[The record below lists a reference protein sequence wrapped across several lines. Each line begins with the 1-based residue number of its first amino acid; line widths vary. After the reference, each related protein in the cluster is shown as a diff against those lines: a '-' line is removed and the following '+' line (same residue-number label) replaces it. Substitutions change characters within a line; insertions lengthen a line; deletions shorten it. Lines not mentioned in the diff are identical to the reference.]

1 MYTYART
8 HTHTHIYIYI
18 CMYRHVHSQART
30 CANNLHLWVGC
41 RSHGKAWAI
50 NTLWTHLESLLVSP
64 VASVTYAQIS
74 YTPGYLIESPC
85 LDADELLCLGTSN
98 STINPIHQPMQNPWK
113 WKRRNNPWRGL
124 KTNTRTHTHTNAD
137 ALNASHRHKLRAA
150 QVETYTDRKGH
161 SQVCMT
167 LLHHRTPLHVTSPH
181 NQRWSACFF
190 HWFTVIHCSHEV
202 KPWMFSVMNWRPKAP
217 WIFQWVEPKK
227 SERTN
232 GSAVS
237 RGLLDSF
244 QVVD

>member
-1 MYTYART
+1 MRMNS
-8 HTHTHIYIYI
+8 
-18 CMYRHVHSQART
+18 C
-30 CANNLHLWVGC
+30 
-41 RSHGKAWAI
+41 AWALPI
-50 NTLWTHLESLLVSP
+50 APSIQS
-64 VASVTYAQIS
+64 
-74 YTPGYLIESPC
+74 
-85 LDADELLCLGTSN
+85 
-98 STINPIHQPMQNPWK
+98 INPCRIHGNENEETTLEEAWK
-113 WKRRNNPWRGL
+113 QIHA
-124 KTNTRTHTHTNAD
+124 HTHTNAD

-150 QVETYTDRKGH
+150 QVETYTDRKGR

-244 QVVD
+244 QVVDWGYLDYLGLRWGGWGMRGLHMFLISACE